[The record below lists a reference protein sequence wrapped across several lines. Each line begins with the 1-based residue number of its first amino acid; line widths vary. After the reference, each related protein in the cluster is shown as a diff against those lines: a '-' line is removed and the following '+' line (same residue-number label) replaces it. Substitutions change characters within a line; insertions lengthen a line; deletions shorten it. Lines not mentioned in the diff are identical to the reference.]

1 MNRRNVGWV
10 VLIISILL
18 LSGCQK
24 AQTPDSG
31 ATSAPAAEGRSDS
44 APNPELD
51 NVSRLTLGT
60 FKLEGSDH
68 AVTPEQAAKLLPLW
82 KLVQGGTLKSDA
94 ETNAVVKQI
103 EAQMTEAQLA
113 AIDALSLTR
122 DDMTTWMQEQ
132 GIEMPGP
139 GGAPGDG
146 QGAPG
151 GMPAMTDE
159 ERAQMRERFENMTE
173 EERATAMAESG
184 FQPPEGAPQG
194 GNGQSPAGNGQPPA
208 GGGPGM
214 SGRGGGNI
222 LLEPLIKLLTARAAQ

>member
-1 MNRRNVGWV
+1 MNRRNVGLV
-10 VLIISILL
+10 GLIIGVLL

-24 AQTPDSG
+24 AQTTQTPDSG
-31 ATSAPAAEGRSDS
+31 ATSAPAAEGQSDS

-60 FKLEGSDH
+60 FQLEGSDN

-94 ETNAVVKQI
+94 ETNAVVQQI

-113 AIDALSLTR
+113 AIDALNLTR

-139 GGAPGDG
+139 DGAPGDG

-151 GMPAMTDE
+151 GMPDMTDE

-184 FQPPEGAPQG
+184 FQPPD

-222 LLEPLIKLLTARAAQ
+222 LLEPLIKLLTERAAQ